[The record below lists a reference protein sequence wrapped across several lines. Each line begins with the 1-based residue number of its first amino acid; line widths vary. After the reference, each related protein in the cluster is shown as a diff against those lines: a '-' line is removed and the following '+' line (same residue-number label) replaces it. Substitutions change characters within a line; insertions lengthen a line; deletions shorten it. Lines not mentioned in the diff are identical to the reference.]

1 MIDIHCHLLPGIDDG
16 AKTIEESV
24 EFCRMAELDG
34 IRTIVATPHMRY
46 DTFPNTAEGIQK
58 AHASLSARLE
68 REEVPVRLILGAEV
82 HLAPDLA
89 DRFRSGDLI
98 TYGGVGKF
106 LLLELPYQQFPARV
120 EEMVFQFR
128 LLGVTPVLA
137 HPERI
142 AFFLDDSTRL
152 GRLIELGALTQFTAS
167 SITGKFGGPIQS
179 FCREMFEKGWVDT
192 IASDAH
198 DLRHRPPILSS
209 AMAVVKEWAGEEA
222 ANRVVEGTPRGIIEG
237 KSPDS
242 FVVRRPPDRPP
253 ARRKWWFRRGRSGGG
268 A

>member
-1 MIDIHCHLLPGIDDG
+1 MTEREKRERL
-16 AKTIEESV
+16 
-24 EFCRMAELDG
+24 MAELDG

-46 DTFPNTAEGIQK
+46 DTFPNTAEGIRK

-68 REEVPVRLILGAEV
+68 REAVSVRLILGAEV
-82 HLAPDLA
+82 HLAPDMA

-152 GRLIELGALTQFTAS
+152 ADRAREAGVKVELKSWQGMTHVWHNNGPDLPEGREAVAH
-167 SITGKFGGPIQS
+167 
-179 FCREMFEKGWVDT
+179 
-192 IASDAH
+192 IAAFIAKLLD
-198 DLRHRPPILSS
+198 
-209 AMAVVKEWAGEEA
+209 
-222 ANRVVEGTPRGIIEG
+222 
-237 KSPDS
+237 
-242 FVVRRPPDRPP
+242 
-253 ARRKWWFRRGRSGGG
+253 
-268 A
+268 